1 VAVGWGF
8 GFGAETMDTYCGGSS
23 EVMVDIEGAGDEDR
37 DVLVLVLVVV
47 L

>member
-8 GFGAETMDTYCGGSS
+8 GCGAETMDAYCGGSS
-23 EVMVDIEGAGDEDR
+23 EVMVDIDDARDEDR
-37 DVLVLVLVVV
+37 DVAVLVVV